1 MRQSRPRQ
9 KKTEFHQTLLEKET
23 AMRIKEL
30 HVQKDS
36 EVIDV
41 FHDGHR
47 FLRITDL
54 SLADQLL
61 GEIAARGWTLI
72 PIGV

>member
-9 KKTEFHQTLLEKET
+9 KKTGFHQMLLERLT
-23 AMRIKEL
+23 VRTKEL
-30 HVQKDS
+30 HVQKQP
-36 EVIDV
+36 EIIDV

-61 GEIAARGWTLI
+61 GEIASRGWKLI
-72 PIGV
+72 PMGE

>member
-1 MRQSRPRQ
+1 
-9 KKTEFHQTLLEKET
+9 
-23 AMRIKEL
+23 MRIKEL

-47 FLRITDL
+47 LLRITDL